1 MSAPAHRTS
10 SLTWAIRL
18 LWALFLVQAA
28 ASLLV
33 DRLPYPYALGWLPV
47 ALAGVLM
54 VVRRRRD
61 RRTLVDQAP
70 PAVETLPPVTGTWTA
85 VNSPADRAPS
95 HGTHQYAQTYAI
107 DVAAEAEG
115 PDGRPRPGFAWVWP
129 LARRNEAFPA
139 FGAPILAVADAT
151 VVTASDGARDHLS
164 RNSLPGVL
172 YLLLIESVGRTLG
185 GLPAILGN
193 HVVLDLGGGTY
204 AAYAHLR
211 RGSVTVRPGERVAA
225 GQRIGR
231 CGNSGNS
238 TEPHLHFQLM
248 DGPDA
253 RTAHGV
259 PFTWHGVGVPKNRTR
274 FTTPAPER
282 ADRPGAREQAY
293 RPG

>member
-1 MSAPAHRTS
+1 MSAPGHRTS
-10 SLTWAIRL
+10 GLTWAIRL
-18 LWALFLVQAA
+18 LWVLFLAQVA

-33 DRLPYPYALGWLPV
+33 DRLPYPYGLGWLPV
-47 ALAGVLM
+47 ALAGLLT
-54 VVRRRRD
+54 VVRLRRD
-61 RRTLVDQAP
+61 RRVLVDQTP

-85 VNSPADRAPS
+85 MNSPADRVPS
-95 HGTHQYAQTYAI
+95 HHTHRYAQTFAI
-107 DVAAEAEG
+107 DIVAEG
-115 PDGRPRPGFAWVWP
+115 PDGRPRPAFAWFWP
-129 LARRNEAFPA
+129 PARRNEAFPA

-151 VVTASDGARDHLS
+151 VVAARDGARDHLS
-164 RNSLPGVL
+164 RGSLPGLL
-172 YLLLIESVGRTLG
+172 YLLLIESLGRTLG
-185 GLPAILGN
+185 GFPAVFGN

-211 RGSVTVRPGERVAA
+211 RGSVAVRPGERVAA

-259 PFTWHGVGVPKNRTR
+259 PFTWHGLGVPKNGAR
-274 FTTPAPER
+274 FTAPAPEQHDRPGAGER
-282 ADRPGAREQAY
+282 ADRPG
-293 RPG
+293 